1 MRVGFIY
8 KINMG
13 SVARTIMNK
22 EITADI
28 YKSRTQIK
36 KESEELQKLGERLIK
51 LSPAQLKHVD
61 IPDELRKAIEDA
73 RHISARKA
81 AHRNRQFIGALM
93 RECDPEPVREALDR
107 LEAGLSLSGTPGNKP
122 SEETPW
128 AEAILDDDS
137 AIETFLEKWPSGDR
151 QRLRMLR
158 RNALKKRDSA
168 PKGKEFKALA
178 ACIRETIAM
187 P

>member
-1 MRVGFIY
+1 MLIGFIY

-22 EITADI
+22 EITPDI

-51 LSPAQLKHVD
+51 LSPTQLKNID

-73 RHISARKA
+73 RQISARKA

-93 RECDPEPVREALDR
+93 RQCDPDPVREALDR
-107 LEAGLSLSGTPGNKP
+107 LEAGLSLSGTSEP
-122 SEETPW
+122 SKETPW
-128 AEAILDDDS
+128 VDAILENDG
-137 AIETFLEKWPSGDR
+137 AIESFLDQFPSGDR

-178 ACIRETIAM
+178 ACIRETVTKS
-187 P
+187 